1 MKKILLISTIF
12 AICFLTA
19 CGGSKKLNDDDEIP
33 FSDEDTDSETDGDST
48 EPADTGDNEP
58 DGDTGDTQ
66 PPVCGDKTI
75 NGNEVCDGN
84 NITCTQLGI
93 GNNGSI
99 PCKSDCSGWESAVT
113 RCQNK
118 NAQCEEIP
126 DPNGTRETETI
137 TQTWSNNGWI
147 PSTRATHAD
156 ELTSNSCA
164 WICKENFVWDPE
176 TNKCVAE
183 GGEIQPD
190 EDTAPVTD
198 GEPEPDEDTTPA
210 TDGEPEPDEDS
221 APATDTDPEPVCGN
235 NITEPGEFCDGNS
248 ISCVEKELG
257 NAGSVPCKAD
267 CSGREPAAGYCQQ
280 TGVACAEIPDPLG
293 VRNTDTIVQTWDG
306 EQWLPLIDGNY
317 NEAPAANTCDWKC
330 KENHVWDE
338 GESKCIPAQNT
349 VPCTGL
355 IANAKW
361 NSVEEV
367 IQTWN
372 EENQAWEPAVDP
384 VAAFN
389 YEATTQAC
397 RFICKD
403 DENGSFMWDPATSSC
418 IPRVVKTIC
427 TGQAKCSN
435 GAWMESCPLEGEA
448 FFGQDPQY
456 LDKCLPISLE
466 FKNNDPETHL
476 IQDANTGL
484 EWYNVTVLSDDPEN
498 PAPITVL
505 YADAVQYCADLNYDN
520 DASRPW
526 RLPTIKEVITI
537 TNLNYA
543 IPTLDNTYLFPG
555 IESGEQIWSGTPRI
569 CSEERES
576 TCPDHDNIWTLGTRN
591 ATTNYWDVETGKGYA
606 LCVRGP
612 EYDPAQIPE
621 SYTIGEDTVVLDRAT
636 NLIWNI
642 NRINNLKWV
651 EALAY
656 CENMEYAGFTDWRLP
671 NRNEMIS
678 IINYNKY
685 FPASDMPFDIPA
697 DEKRLFYALTSSI
710 RSVSGSHIWD
720 IPINLGGLTYLTYDF
735 SAATTYYTI
744 CVR

>member
-1 MKKILLISTIF
+1 MKKLIFISLIF
-12 AICFLTA
+12 AICFFTA
-19 CGGSKKLNDDDEIP
+19 CGGSKKINDEDVIP
-33 FSDEDTDSETDGDST
+33 DSDEDTDSETDGDSA
-48 EPADTGDNEP
+48 EPADTGDTEP
-58 DGDTGDTQ
+58 DGDTGDTV
-66 PPVCGDKTI
+66 PPAPDPVCGDKTI
-75 NGNEVCDGN
+75 NGNEVCDGS

-93 GNNGSI
+93 GNNGTI

-137 TQTWSNNGWI
+137 TQTWSNSGWI
-147 PSTRATHAD
+147 PSTRAIHAD

-164 WICKENFVWDPE
+164 WICKENYTWDSDL
-176 TNKCVAE
+176 NKCVSE
-183 GGEIQPD
+183 GGETLPDEEPAQD
-190 EDTAPVTD
+190 EDTAPAT
-198 GEPEPDEDTTPA
+198 DEDE
-210 TDGEPEPDEDS
+210 EPSTDEDS
-221 APATDTDPEPVCGN
+221 TPATDTDPEPVCGN

-267 CSGREPAAGYCQQ
+267 CSGRESAAGYCQN

-389 YEATTQAC
+389 YEASATEC

-403 DENGSFMWDPATSSC
+403 DENGSFMWDPASGTC

-427 TGQAKCSN
+427 TGQTKCTN
-435 GAWMESCPLEGEA
+435 GAWMESCPLEGEDY
-448 FFGQDPQY
+448 FGQDAQHT
-456 LDKCLPISLE
+456 DTCVPINLT

-476 IQDANTGL
+476 VVDGNTEL
-484 EWYNVTVLSDDPEN
+484 EWYNIPKLSDDPEN
-498 PAPITVL
+498 PAPVTVS
-505 YADAVQYCADLNYDN
+505 YEDAVQYCAGLTYDN
-520 DASRPW
+520 DASRQW
-526 RLPTIKEVITI
+526 RLPTIKEILSI

-543 IPTLDNTYLFPG
+543 EPAFDHNLFQG
-555 IESGEQIWSGTPRI
+555 FVAGKSIWSNTPRV
-569 CSEERES
+569 CTLEQENS
-576 TCPDHDNIWTLGTRN
+576 CNDNDIWTVGVKN
-591 ATTNYWDVETGKGYA
+591 TNTNFYDVSDSTHSYA
-606 LCVRGP
+606 LCVRGD
-612 EYDPAQIPE
+612 EYNHTQIPE
-621 SYTIGEDTVVLDRAT
+621 TYTIGEDTVVLDRAT
-636 NLIWNI
+636 NLIWNL
-642 NRINNLKWV
+642 NRQSVLSWKD
-651 EALAY
+651 ALAH
-656 CENMEYAGFTDWRLP
+656 CENMEYAGFNDWRLP
-671 NRNEMIS
+671 NRNELIS
-678 IINYNKY
+678 IINYDNY
-685 FPASDMPFDIPA
+685 YIASDMPFNITSQMT
-697 DEKRLFYALTSSI
+697 LSTFYTWTSSI
-710 RSVSGSHIWD
+710 RSVAGGENIWD
-720 IPINLGGLTYLTYDF
+720 ISLTRGTIGYALTTASSYF
-735 SAATTYYTI
+735 TI

>member
-1 MKKILLISTIF
+1 MKKLIFISLIF
-12 AICFLTA
+12 AICFFTA
-19 CGGSKKLNDDDEIP
+19 CGGSKKINDEDVIP
-33 FSDEDTDSETDGDST
+33 DSDEDTDSETDGDSA
-48 EPADTGDNEP
+48 EPADTGDTEP
-58 DGDTGDTQ
+58 DGDTGDTV
-66 PPVCGDKTI
+66 PPAPDPVCGDKTI
-75 NGNEVCDGN
+75 NGNEVCDGS

-93 GNNGSI
+93 GNNGTI

-137 TQTWSNNGWI
+137 TQTWSNSGWI

-164 WICKENFVWDPE
+164 WICKENYTWDSDL
-176 TNKCVAE
+176 NKCVSE
-183 GGEIQPD
+183 GGETLPDEEPAQD
-190 EDTAPVTD
+190 EDTAPAT
-198 GEPEPDEDTTPA
+198 DEDE
-210 TDGEPEPDEDS
+210 EPSTDEDS
-221 APATDTDPEPVCGN
+221 TPATDTDPEPVCGN

-267 CSGREPAAGYCQQ
+267 CSGREPAAGYCQN

-389 YEATTQAC
+389 YEASATEC

-403 DENGSFMWDPATSSC
+403 DENGSFMWDPASGTC

-427 TGQAKCSN
+427 TGQTKCTN
-435 GAWMESCPLEGEA
+435 GAWMESCPAAAEDY
-448 FFGQDPQY
+448 FGQDAQHT
-456 LDKCLPISLE
+456 DTCVPINLT

-476 IQDANTGL
+476 VTDANTGL
-484 EWYNVTVLSDDPEN
+484 EWYNVLKHSDDPEN
-498 PAPITVL
+498 PAPVTVS
-505 YADAVQYCADLNYDN
+505 YDEAVQYCAGLTYDN
-520 DASRPW
+520 DPSRPW
-526 RLPTIKEVITI
+526 RLPAIKDLLTIS
-537 TNLNYA
+537 NLNYA
-543 IPTLDNTYLFPG
+543 EPAVDNTFFPE
-555 IESGEQIWSGTPRI
+555 IPSGNPVIWSNTPRI
-569 CSEERES
+569 CTLEKEAD
-576 TCPDHDNIWTLGTRN
+576 CNNNHIWILGAKN
-591 ATTNYWDVETGKGYA
+591 AQTAFRDSGSGTAYA
-606 LCVRGP
+606 LCVRGD
-612 EYDPAQIPE
+612 EYNHTQIPE
-621 SYTIGEDTVVLDRAT
+621 PYTIGEDTVVLDRAT

-642 NRINNLKWV
+642 KRKSSLMWID
-651 EALAY
+651 ALAY

-671 NRNEMIS
+671 NRNELIS
-678 IINYNKY
+678 LISFDRY
-685 FPASDMPFDIPA
+685 FPASDMPFNISQTETA
-697 DEKRLFYALTSSI
+697 AFYTWTSSI
-710 RSVSGSHIWD
+710 RSVTGSDIWV
-720 IPINLGGLTYLTYDF
+720 PALNRSYVGYINYDKESNGAF
-735 SAATTYYTI
+735 FTI